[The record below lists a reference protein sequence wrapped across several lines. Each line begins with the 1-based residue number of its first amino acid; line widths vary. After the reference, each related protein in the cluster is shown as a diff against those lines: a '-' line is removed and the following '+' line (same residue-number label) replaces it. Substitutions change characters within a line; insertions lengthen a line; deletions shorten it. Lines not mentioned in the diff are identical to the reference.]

1 MGKFNN
7 IKAILF
13 DLDGTLFETAP
24 ELAEAV
30 NLMLKDLEMA
40 ELKTNEIKRFIG
52 RGAEN
57 LIKQSI
63 EVSSKKDPTPVFTKA
78 EKLFAHHYSLISA
91 NSLMYEGVEKSIID
105 LKAKDFLL
113 GCVTNKPAIYTEALM
128 NHSRLSDFMDII
140 VSGDTTEKK
149 KPDPLPILHALN
161 QLNIEPKDAIMV
173 GDSVVDIEAGFEAG
187 TYIFTVPYGYQ
198 FGESIISDKVD
209 YAMSNFS
216 ELTQIIN

>member
-63 EVSSKKDPTPVFTKA
+63 EVSSKKDPTLVYANA

>member
-63 EVSSKKDPTPVFTKA
+63 EVSSKKDPRPFFTNA

>member
-1 MGKFNN
+1 LGKFNN

-63 EVSSKKDPTPVFTKA
+63 EVSSKKDPPPVFAKA

-128 NHSRLSDFMDII
+128 NHSRLADFMDII

>member
-63 EVSSKKDPTPVFTKA
+63 EAASKKDPTPVYADA

>member
-1 MGKFNN
+1 MEKFDN

-24 ELAEAV
+24 ELSDAV
-30 NLMLKDLEMA
+30 NLMLKDLEMM
-40 ELKTNEIKRFIG
+40 ELKRNEIKNFIG
-52 RGAEN
+52 KGAEN
-57 LIKQSI
+57 LIKQSLRL
-63 EVSSKKDPTPVFTKA
+63 SSKKDPSPIFTKA

-91 NSLMYEGVEKSIID
+91 NSLMFDGVKKAIVYLKS
-105 LKAKDFLL
+105 KDFLL

-128 NHSRLSDFMDII
+128 NQSRLSDFMDII

-149 KPDPLPILHALN
+149 KPDPLPILYALD

-173 GDSVVDIEAGFEAG
+173 GDSIVDIEAGCAAG

-209 YAMSNFS
+209 HAMSDFYD
-216 ELTQIIN
+216 LTQIIN

>member
-24 ELAEAV
+24 ELSKAV
-30 NLMLKDLEMA
+30 NLMLKDLEMTQ
-40 ELKTNEIKRFIG
+40 LKTNEIKRFIG

-63 EVSSKKDPTPVFTKA
+63 EVSTKKDPTLVFANA

>member
-63 EVSSKKDPTPVFTKA
+63 EVSSKKDPTPVFAKA

>member
-13 DLDGTLFETAP
+13 DFDGTLFETAP
-24 ELAEAV
+24 ELSEAV
-30 NLMLKDLEMA
+30 NLMLNDLEMV
-40 ELKTNEIKRFIG
+40 ELKPNEIKRFIG

-57 LIKQSI
+57 LIKQSLEI
-63 EVSSKKDPTPVFTKA
+63 SSKKDPIPSFAKA

-91 NSLMYEGVEKSIID
+91 NSLMYAGVEKAITD

-113 GCVTNKPAIYTEALM
+113 GCVTNKPAIYSEALM

-149 KPDPLPILHALN
+149 KPDPLPILYALD
-161 QLNIEPKDAIMV
+161 QLNVKPKDAIMV

>member
-1 MGKFNN
+1 M
-7 IKAILF
+7 
-13 DLDGTLFETAP
+13 DGTLFETAP
-24 ELAEAV
+24 ELSEAV

-52 RGAEN
+52 KGAEN
-57 LIKQSI
+57 LIKQSLDA
-63 EVSSKKDPTPVFTKA
+63 SSKKNPIPSFAKA

-91 NSLMYEGVEKSIID
+91 NSLMFQGVEKTITD

-113 GCVTNKPAIYTEALM
+113 GCVTNKPAIYTDALL
-128 NHSRLSDFMDII
+128 NYSRLSDLMDII

-149 KPDPLPILHALN
+149 KPDPLPILYALS

-173 GDSVVDIEAGFEAG
+173 GDSVVDIEAGSAAG
-187 TYIFTVPYGYQ
+187 THIFTVPYGYQ

-216 ELTQIIN
+216 ELIQIIN

>member
-63 EVSSKKDPTPVFTKA
+63 EVSSKKDPTLVFANA

-128 NHSRLSDFMDII
+128 NHSRLGDFMDII

-173 GDSVVDIEAGFEAG
+173 GDSVVDIEAGFAAG

>member
-24 ELAEAV
+24 ELSKAV

-40 ELKTNEIKRFIG
+40 QLKTNEIKRFIG

-57 LIKQSI
+57 LIKQSLKA
-63 EVSSKKDPTPVFTKA
+63 SSQKDPTLFFAKA
-78 EKLFAHHYSLISA
+78 EKFFAHHYSLISA
-91 NSLMYEGVEKSIID
+91 NSRMFEGVEKSIID

-128 NHSRLSDFMDII
+128 NHSRLADFMDII

>member
-63 EVSSKKDPTPVFTKA
+63 EVSSKKDPTPVFAKA
-78 EKLFAHHYSLISA
+78 AKLFAHHYSLISA

>member
-1 MGKFNN
+1 LVKFDN

-24 ELAEAV
+24 EISDAV

-40 ELKTNEIKRFIG
+40 QLKTNEIKRFIG

-63 EVSSKKDPTPVFTKA
+63 EVSSKKDPTPVFASA
-78 EKLFAHHYSLISA
+78 EKLFEHHYSLISA
-91 NSLMYEGVEKSIID
+91 NSLMFEGVEKAITD

-113 GCVTNKPAIYTEALM
+113 GCVTNKPAVYTEALM
-128 NHSRLSDFMDII
+128 DHSRLSGFMDII
-140 VSGDTTEKK
+140 VSGDTTAKK
-149 KPDPLPILHALN
+149 KPDPLPILYALN

-173 GDSVVDIEAGFEAG
+173 GDSVVDIEAGFAAG
-187 TYIFTVPYGYQ
+187 TNIFTVPYGYQ

-209 YAMSNFS
+209 YAMANFS

>member
-63 EVSSKKDPTPVFTKA
+63 EVSSKKDPTPVFAKA
-78 EKLFAHHYSLISA
+78 EKLFVHHYSLISA

-128 NHSRLSDFMDII
+128 NHSRLADFMDII

>member
-57 LIKQSI
+57 LIKQSLI
-63 EVSSKKDPTPVFTKA
+63 TSSQKDPTLFFANA

-128 NHSRLSDFMDII
+128 NHSSLSDFMDII

>member
-63 EVSSKKDPTPVFTKA
+63 EVSSKKDPTRVFANA

-128 NHSRLSDFMDII
+128 NHSRLADFMDII

>member
-63 EVSSKKDPTPVFTKA
+63 EVSSKKDPTPVYTYA

-128 NHSRLSDFMDII
+128 NNSRLSDFMDII

>member
-1 MGKFNN
+1 M
-7 IKAILF
+7 
-13 DLDGTLFETAP
+13 DGTLFETAP
-24 ELAEAV
+24 ELSEAV
-30 NLMLKDLEMA
+30 NLMLKDLEMT

-57 LIKQSI
+57 LIKQSL
-63 EVSSKKDPTPVFTKA
+63 EASSKKDPIPFFAKA
-78 EKLFAHHYSLISA
+78 EKLFVHHYSSISS
-91 NSLMYEGVEKSIID
+91 NSQMFEGVEKAVTD

-113 GCVTNKPAIYTEALM
+113 GCVTNKPAIHTEALM
-128 NHSRLSDFMDII
+128 NHSKLSNFMDVI

-173 GDSVVDIEAGFEAG
+173 GDSIVDIEAGFAAG

-209 YAMSNFS
+209 YVISNFS

>member
-1 MGKFNN
+1 MEKFSN

-13 DLDGTLFETAP
+13 DLDGTLFETAH
-24 ELAEAV
+24 ELSDAV
-30 NLMLKDLEMA
+30 NSMLKDLEMM
-40 ELKTNEIKRFIG
+40 ELKRNEIKNFIG
-52 RGAEN
+52 KGTEN
-57 LIKQSI
+57 LIKQSLR
-63 EVSSKKDPTPVFTKA
+63 SSTKKDPSLFFTKA

-91 NSLMYEGVEKSIID
+91 NSLMFEGVQKTISYLKS
-105 LKAKDFLL
+105 KDFLL

-128 NHSRLSDFMDII
+128 NKSRLAEFMDII
-140 VSGDTTEKK
+140 VSGDTTKKK

-173 GDSVVDIEAGFEAG
+173 GDSIIDVEAGFAAG
-187 TYIFTVPYGYQ
+187 TNIFTVPYGYQ

-209 YAMSNFS
+209 YAMSNFN

>member
-63 EVSSKKDPTPVFTKA
+63 EVSSKKDPTLVFANA

>member
-30 NLMLKDLEMA
+30 NLMLKDLEMT

-63 EVSSKKDPTPVFTKA
+63 EVSSKKDPTPVFAKA

-128 NHSRLSDFMDII
+128 NHSRLADFMDII

-173 GDSVVDIEAGFEAG
+173 GDSVVDIEAGFAAG

>member
-63 EVSSKKDPTPVFTKA
+63 EVSSKKDPTPIYTFA

-128 NHSRLSDFMDII
+128 NHSRLADFMDII

>member
-30 NLMLKDLEMA
+30 NLMLNDLEMV
-40 ELKTNEIKRFIG
+40 ELKPNEIKRFIG

-57 LIKQSI
+57 LIKQSL
-63 EVSSKKDPTPVFTKA
+63 EVSSKKDPIPSFAKA
-78 EKLFAHHYSLISA
+78 EKLFAHHYSLISE
-91 NSLMYEGVEKSIID
+91 NSLMYEGVEKAITD

-113 GCVTNKPAIYTEALM
+113 GCVTNKPSIYTEALM
-128 NHSRLSDFMDII
+128 NHSRLSDFMDVI

-149 KPDPLPILHALN
+149 KPDPLPILYALD
-161 QLNIEPKDAIMV
+161 QLNVKPKDAIMV

>member
-1 MGKFNN
+1 LEKFVN

-24 ELAEAV
+24 ELSDAV
-30 NLMLKDLEMA
+30 NSMLKDLGMM
-40 ELKTNEIKRFIG
+40 ELKRNEIKNFIG
-52 RGAEN
+52 KGAEN
-57 LIKQSI
+57 LIKQSLRL
-63 EVSSKKDPTPVFTKA
+63 SSKKDPGPLFTKA

-91 NSLMYEGVEKSIID
+91 NSLMFDGVKKAIVYLKS
-105 LKAKDFLL
+105 KDFLL

-128 NHSRLSDFMDII
+128 NHSRLADFMDII

-149 KPDPLPILHALN
+149 KPPPLPILHALN

>member
-63 EVSSKKDPTPVFTKA
+63 EVSSKKDPTHVFANA

>member
-63 EVSSKKDPTPVFTKA
+63 EASSKKDPTLFFAKA

>member
-40 ELKTNEIKRFIG
+40 QLKTNEIKRFIG

-57 LIKQSI
+57 LIKQSLKA
-63 EVSSKKDPTPVFTKA
+63 SSQKDPTLFFANA

-91 NSLMYEGVEKSIID
+91 NSLMYEGVEESIID

-113 GCVTNKPAIYTEALM
+113 GCVTNKPAVYTEALM

-173 GDSVVDIEAGFEAG
+173 GDSVVDIEAGFAAG